1 MAQTERPA
9 GPAEVATTGTEPR
22 GRSESIDR
30 FVAVVGE
37 VIGVDPVARSEHFL
51 DLGGDSL
58 DAVIVTDVITAEF
71 DTAPELDWFFESSSV
86 EELADRWWRL
96 MSAEVAAPGSREIA

>member
-1 MAQTERPA
+1 MAHTEQPA
-9 GPAEVATTGTEPR
+9 ASAEAATSGTAPR

-30 FVAVVGE
+30 FVAVIGE
-37 VIGVDPVARSEHFL
+37 VIGVDPVTRSEHFL

-86 EELADRWWRL
+86 EELVDRWWHL
-96 MSAEVAAPGSREIA
+96 MSA